1 MRLPVVLTPEAQ
13 ADYDEAYGWYER
25 KAPGQGDVFAAKVQD
40 VLDRIAANPR
50 MHAEVYPNV
59 RKAVMSKRPY
69 IVLYVPE
76 ATEIVVISVFHT
88 SRDPKIWQS
97 RI

>member
-1 MRLPVVLTPEAQ
+1 LTPEAQ
-13 ADYDEAYGWYER
+13 ADYDEAYDWYDR
-25 KAPGQGDVFAAKVQD
+25 KAQGQGDVFAAKVQD
-40 VLDRIAANPR
+40 VLDRLAANPF
-50 MHAEVYPNV
+50 MHAKIYKDV
-59 RKAVMSKRPY
+59 RKAVVSKWPY

-76 ATEIVVISVFHT
+76 ASEVVVISVFHT

>member
-13 ADYDEAYGWYER
+13 ADYDEAYDWYER
-25 KAPGQGDVFAAKVQD
+25 KAPGQGDVFAAKVHD
-40 VLDRIAANPR
+40 VLDRIAANPL
-50 MHAEVYPNV
+50 MHAKVYQDV
-59 RKAVMSKRPY
+59 RRAVLSKRPY

-76 ATEIVVISVFHT
+76 VTEVVVISVFHT